1 MTTDV
6 FLEAFGQLV
15 GMLPEEDR
23 LYPAFDSR
31 AEMMGW
37 THTQSPSPPYAW
49 LWDMHDA
56 EITAE
61 RDTHRLGWV
70 QVGLHGESKMPGSQN
85 WPTVIPADHPSSF
98 FFPLGHQ
105 RRYPTQPAVA
115 LPALG
120 QCFEDALRRC
130 VGFMWTGL
138 QVSFSFLESH
148 IRPFSVLPGA
158 HQWFEQ
164 TAPKTRTPA
173 YIAFDQAWLEPYDT
187 AMLAV
192 RLHQALTFPF
202 SFGPVVTVPEPHRIA
217 VRFKSPDILQ
227 PATLGLA
234 VTLPEWTMN
243 AAASALAL
251 VLNTAHTMVPDIQH
265 CALRLTK
272 GKVSVSA

>member
-1 MTTDV
+1 MTTNF
-6 FLEAFGQLV
+6 FLEAFGQLA
-15 GMLPEEDR
+15 GTQPEEDW

-37 THTQSPSPPYAW
+37 THTQSPPPPYAW
-49 LWDMHDA
+49 FWDMHDA

-70 QVGLHGESKMPGSQN
+70 QVGLHGESEIPGSEN
-85 WPTVIPADHPSSF
+85 WPTVIPTDHYST
-98 FFPLGHQ
+98 FFPSGYN
-105 RRYPTQPAVA
+105 RRSPTSPALV

-130 VGFMWTGL
+130 VEFTWTGL
-138 QVSFSFLESH
+138 QVSVGFLESH
-148 IRPFSVLPGA
+148 IQPFSVLPGA

-164 TAPKTRTPA
+164 TAHKTCTPA
-173 YIAFDQAWLEPYDT
+173 HIAFDQAWLEPHN
-187 AMLAV
+187 LATLV
-192 RLHQALTFPF
+192 THLHQALTFPF
-202 SFGPVVTVPEPHRIA
+202 TFGPVVTVPEPHRIS
-217 VRFKSPDILQ
+217 VRFKAPDALK

-251 VLNTAHTMVPDIQH
+251 VLNAAHTMVPDLQH

-272 GKVSVSA
+272 GKIPVPA